1 LITFLN
7 SKNRYRL
14 DELEIEDRTATI
26 LEIKKVLTKRN
37 LMLNMEKRCQ
47 SIQTDIDSFM
57 LKYGILREKGLPS
70 PMVIHD
76 KLMTQEDY
84 IDKLNK
90 MARSQAS
97 TSGMKSLPTGNVLYD
112 GLENLFYIEHEV
124 KHLFTSKP
132 NFSKY
137 TEADEVYRK
146 MIRMK
151 LLDSEWWTNLIDLL

>member
-1 LITFLN
+1 
-7 SKNRYRL
+7 
-14 DELEIEDRTATI
+14 
-26 LEIKKVLTKRN
+26 
-37 LMLNMEKRCQ
+37 MEKRCQ